1 MSNTDALKKT
11 EANLVPPGFE
21 IDHVFDI
28 QIGDYHG
35 TAEVDGFDPV
45 SREAVEIYQTDTR
58 SPKSGQ
64 RRKLAADVLKLV
76 FLKDLGLITRGRVF
90 VTSRELYSWCHES
103 GSWLNAARMKYGIQ
117 VELKSL
123 PKIHRRK
130 VRNALSRA
138 RREMR
143 DKE

>member
-64 RRKLAADVLKLV
+64 HRENEVRH
-76 FLKDLGLITRGRVF
+76 
-90 VTSRELYSWCHES
+90 TSGTKIPPE
-103 GSWLNAARMKYGIQ
+103 NPQA
-117 VELKSL
+117 KSEECTVQS
-123 PKIHRRK
+123 KKGDER
-130 VRNALSRA
+130 
-138 RREMR
+138 
-143 DKE
+143 